1 MQKKLKNRRNRP
13 DKGWVTV
20 KAYTLEQRRDLFQGI
35 EKVHEGSF
43 PNYLI
48 EGDRH
53 NADYWNRVLEEHP
66 ALQFVL
72 CDEREEVLASGHSLP
87 LYWDGTVEG
96 LPSGYDGALV
106 RGFEAP
112 RHSPNTLCALAV
124 IVARTH
130 RGKGISSRAVSVMK
144 ALAKARG
151 YAHLIAPVRPNRKS
165 LYPLTPMERYI
176 RWRRE
181 DGAPFDPWLRVHWK
195 LGAQILK
202 VASNSMEV
210 RGSVAQWEKWTG
222 MRFPDS
228 GEYVVPGALTPV
240 AMDLEKDEGV
250 YRDPNVWMA
259 YRLDSDEN

>member
-1 MQKKLKNRRNRP
+1 
-13 DKGWVTV
+13 
-20 KAYTLEQRRDLFQGI
+20 
-35 EKVHEGSF
+35 
-43 PNYLI
+43 
-48 EGDRH
+48 
-53 NADYWNRVLEEHP
+53 
-66 ALQFVL
+66 
-72 CDEREEVLASGHSLP
+72 
-87 LYWDGTVEG
+87 
-96 LPSGYDGALV
+96 
-106 RGFEAP
+106 
-112 RHSPNTLCALAV
+112 
-124 IVARTH
+124 
-130 RGKGISSRAVSVMK
+130 MK

-222 MRFPDS
+222 MRFPES

-250 YRDPNVWMA
+250 YRDPNVDGLPP
-259 YRLDSDEN
+259 RQR